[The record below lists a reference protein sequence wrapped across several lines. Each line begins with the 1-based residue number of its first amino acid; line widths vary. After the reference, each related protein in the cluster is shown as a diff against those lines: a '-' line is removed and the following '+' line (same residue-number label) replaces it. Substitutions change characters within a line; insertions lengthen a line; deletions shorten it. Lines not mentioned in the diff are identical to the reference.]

1 MVANENVHWEAASQP
16 QFFFPLNFFFF
27 EDSIDFLHKREH
39 SDGICFIRGLLTQFS
54 PQFGLSL
61 NRKSAGTH
69 TLSPF

>member
-1 MVANENVHWEAASQP
+1 
-16 QFFFPLNFFFF
+16 
-27 EDSIDFLHKREH
+27 
-39 SDGICFIRGLLTQFS
+39 LLTQFS